1 MECGK
6 LCFPGR
12 IYMSLFKEGR
22 YVAPGNIVEFMHG
35 NQPQLAFVMEEQ
47 SGKLKLYTI
56 NKRETKMPAARVLPW
71 VGPQYSADATRQ
83 EMLDFM
89 VAHQEKR
96 GELQAGLD
104 TMEIWEL
111 AEGELEKAP
120 LEWFAD
126 LLWENPDPDQIS
138 ALGRAMMAAKTHFKY
153 QQPEF
158 IIYTAEKVEARLKL
172 QAEEKAYEEIL
183 TVGQELFK
191 NIWTAREQGARIT
204 PDRIPDM
211 PEEVKE
217 GLRKLLMQRIS
228 GNGDEKTAKMWT
240 VLRKGLPDHPHLA
253 LLLAQGWGVLY
264 PHHNYLLDEA
274 DYTFDDSW
282 SMEHREDVERLVR
295 AVEEKAGDPHPL
307 PMRSIDAA
315 TTRDI
320 DDAFNIVKREDGGYT
335 LTIALA
341 RPCMDW
347 EFGSP
352 LDQAVMYRGTSIYLP
367 EGTSHM
373 MPEALGIGAFSLFAG
388 AVRPALVT
396 TFELDACGNLDSITP
411 HTGWVKITDNSTYL
425 AVEQML
431 EDGTDDEMA
440 LAHELSEKLLANR
453 IKNGA
458 VVIRRP
464 EPELDLENWPQQAKV
479 LMTEKAKTTRA
490 DQIISEFMILA
501 NSGLGRFAGENDFP
515 LLYRTQDIV
524 LPSDLSGI
532 VTEPHEIYERVRHMA
547 PPQMETQPK
556 KHATLA
562 VSGYSPITSPLRRYA
577 DFLNMAQLCHFL
589 VEGKPKWEAD
599 ELTTMADSLQIRL
612 QSVMKIQRFRPRYWK
627 LLYLLQNKKK
637 WQHSV
642 LVDASGPLATLAMP
656 HIQIN
661 VRVPKPMLGEKLYPG
676 QMFQI
681 RFNRIDPLTN
691 ELRVAEALEE

>member
-1 MECGK
+1 
-6 LCFPGR
+6 
-12 IYMSLFKEGR
+12 MSLFKEGR

-56 NKRETKMPAARVLPW
+56 NKREVKMPAARILPW
-71 VGPQYSADATRQ
+71 VGPQYSQSASRQ
-83 EMLDFM
+83 EMLDLM
-89 VAHQEKR
+89 VSHQEKR

-111 AEGELEKAP
+111 AQGELEKAP
-120 LEWFAD
+120 LEWFAG
-126 LLWENPDPDQIS
+126 LLWETPDPDRIS
-138 ALGRAMMAAKTHFKY
+138 ALGRAMIAAKTHFKY
-153 QQPEF
+153 QQPDF
-158 IIYTAEKVEARLKL
+158 IIYTEEKVQERLQR

-183 TVGQELFK
+183 NAGQELFK
-191 NIWTAREQGARIT
+191 RIWTARDTGGKLT
-204 PDRIPDM
+204 PDRIPEM
-211 PEEVKE
+211 PAEIAE
-217 GLRKLLMQRIS
+217 GLKIFLLNRIA
-228 GNGDEKTAKMWT
+228 GKDDEKSNKMWT
-240 VLRKGLPDHPHLA
+240 ILKKGLPDHPHLP
-253 LLLAQGWGVLY
+253 LLLAQGWGIVH
-264 PHHNYLLDEA
+264 PHHNYLLNEA
-274 DYTFDDSW
+274 DYVFDDSW
-282 SMEHREDVERLVR
+282 AEEHREEIDRLVDSVLR
-295 AVEEKAGDPHPL
+295 EAGTPCPL
-307 PMRSIDAA
+307 PMRSIDSA

-320 DDAFNIVKREDGGYT
+320 DDAFNLVKRDDGGYT

-341 RPCMDW
+341 RPCMGW
-347 EFGSP
+347 EFGNA

-373 MPEALGIGAFSLFAG
+373 MPESLGIGAFSLFEG
-388 AVRPALVT
+388 EIRPALIT
-396 TFELDACGNLDSITP
+396 TFELDSCGNLDSVTP
-411 HTGWVKITDNSTYL
+411 ATGWVKLTDNSTYL

-431 EDGTDDEMA
+431 ENGSDAEMA
-440 LAHELSEKLLANR
+440 AAYELSEKLLANR

-464 EPELDLENWPQQAKV
+464 EPELALEGWPQQVKV
-479 LMTEKAKTTRA
+479 VIDEKDPTTRA
-490 DQIISEFMILA
+490 DQIISEFMILC
-501 NSGLGRFAGENDFP
+501 NSGLGRFAKDHGFP
-515 LLYRTQDIV
+515 LLYRTQEIV

-532 VTEPHEIYERVRHMA
+532 VTEPHEIYERVRQMI
-547 PPQMETQPK
+547 PPQMDTNPK

-577 DFLNMAQLCHFL
+577 DFLNMAQLCAYL
-589 VEGKPKWEAD
+589 SNGKAKWTEE
-599 ELTTMADSLQIRL
+599 ELMDLAESLQLRL
-612 QSVMKIQRFRPRYWK
+612 QPVLKIQRFRPRYWK
-627 LLYLLQNKKK
+627 LLYLLQNKKA

-661 VRVPKPMLGEKLYPG
+661 VRVPKPMLGDKLYPG

-681 RFNRIDPLTN
+681 RFSRIDPLTN

>member
-1 MECGK
+1 
-6 LCFPGR
+6 
-12 IYMSLFKEGR
+12 MSLFKDGR

-56 NKRETKMPAARVLPW
+56 TKREVKMPAARVLPW
-71 VGPQYSADATRQ
+71 VGPQYSQTATRQ

-96 GELQAGLD
+96 GEIQAGLD
-104 TMEIWEL
+104 TMDIWEL
-111 AEGELEKAP
+111 AQGELEKAP
-120 LEWFAD
+120 LEWFAG
-126 LLWENPDPDQIS
+126 LLWEEPDPDRIS
-138 ALGRAMMAAKTHFKY
+138 ALGRAMIAAKTHFKF
-153 QQPEF
+153 QHPEF
-158 IIYTAEKVEARLKL
+158 IIYTEEKVESRLKM
-172 QAEEKAYEEIL
+172 QAEEKVYEEIMS
-183 TVGQELFK
+183 TGQELFK
-191 NIWTAREQGARIT
+191 NIWTARESGSRIT

-211 PEEVKE
+211 SDETKE
-217 GLRKLLMQRIS
+217 GLKNFLRERIS
-228 GNGDEKTAKMWT
+228 GRGDEKSGKMWT
-240 VLRKGLPDHPHLA
+240 VLKKGLPDHPHLP
-253 LLLAQGWGVLY
+253 LLLAQGWGIVQ

-282 SMEHREDVERLVR
+282 ADNHCEAVDRLVR
-295 AVEEKAGDPHPL
+295 SVEEKAGDPCPL
-307 PMRSIDAA
+307 PMRSIDSA

-320 DDAFNIVKREDGGYT
+320 DDAFNIAAREDGGYT

-341 RPCMDW
+341 RPCMGW

-373 MPEALGIGAFSLFAG
+373 LPEDLGIGAFSLFAG
-388 AVRPALVT
+388 EVRPALIT
-396 TFELDACGNLDSITP
+396 TFELDSLGMVESVSP
-411 HTGWVKITDNSTYL
+411 HTGWVKITDNSTYQ

-431 EDGTDDEMA
+431 EDGSDDEMA
-440 LAHELSEKLLANR
+440 LAYELSEKLLANR
-453 IKNGA
+453 IKSGA

-464 EPELDLENWPQQAKV
+464 EPELSLQGWPQNTRV
-479 LMTEKAKTTRA
+479 IMEEKEKTTRA

-501 NSGLGRFAGENDFP
+501 NSGLGRFAGENGFP

-532 VTEPHEIYERVRHMA
+532 ITEPHEIYERVRQMT
-547 PPQMETQPK
+547 PPQMDTQPR

-589 VEGKPKWEAD
+589 IEGHALWDAE
-599 ELTTMADSLQIRL
+599 ELTALADSLQQRL
-612 QSVMKIQRFRPRYWK
+612 QSVLKIQRFRPRYWK
-627 LLYLLQNKKK
+627 LLYLLQNKKA

-656 HIQIN
+656 DIQIN
-661 VRVPKPMLGEKLYPG
+661 VRVPKPMLGDKLYPG

-691 ELRVAEALEE
+691 ELRVMEAMEE